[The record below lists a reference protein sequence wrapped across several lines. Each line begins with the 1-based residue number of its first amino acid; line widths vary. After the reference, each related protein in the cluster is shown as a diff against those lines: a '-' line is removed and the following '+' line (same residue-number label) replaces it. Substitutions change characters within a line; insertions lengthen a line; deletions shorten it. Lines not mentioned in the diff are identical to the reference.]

1 MSKFKVGDRVRIIQ
15 RNNSCL
21 RLGSIHSISDF
32 TSDGYVFV
40 KDSRDSGISWC
51 LSDRVL
57 ELVQD
62 NKDKKME
69 DEEKKY
75 KIETGLTIG
84 EAEALILFTRKAIG
98 FQDLH
103 NTLFDIIQEAQR
115 KVVKIGDKEYYEDE
129 LYTALS
135 NIKPINSTG
144 E

>member
-1 MSKFKVGDRVRIIQ
+1 MSKFKVGDKVRIIQ
-15 RNNSCL
+15 RNNACL
-21 RLGSIHSISDF
+21 SLGSIHLISDS

-40 KDSRDSGISWC
+40 KDSKDSDISWC

-62 NKDKKME
+62 SRDKEMR